1 MAGLIERIS
10 FSLTEDLESLLLCS
24 KGIREEFSGTADCLG
39 DGGSLSF
46 EELDQMELVVG
57 VVDEV
62 DLLEFS
68 GLGGIESS
76 LFLSKGVV
84 ESSSLGIERLN
95 ECVVVVV
102 ERIVEGSCISG
113 ETVVEGSP
121 LAAETG
127 SKGSSGITKGL
138 ILRGLHVSNDSLHSG
153 EVFFNTS
160 LESSLL
166 SIDQL
171 VDLVLGVWVSVLE
184 LSLEILDGVHNVL
197 TKIIDL

>member
-1 MAGLIERIS
+1 LANLIEGIS
-10 FSLTEDLESLLLCS
+10 FLLTEVLESLLLLS
-24 KGIREEFSGTADCLG
+24 KGIREELSSTTNCLG

-84 ESSSLGIERLN
+84 EGSSLGIEGLN

-102 ERIVEGSCISG
+102 EGIVEGSCISG
-113 ETVVEGSP
+113 KTVVEGSP

-127 SKGSSGITKGL
+127 SKGSSSISEGL
-138 ILRGLHVSNDSLHSG
+138 ILSGLHVSNDSFHSG
-153 EVFFNTS
+153 EVFFDAS
-160 LESSLL
+160 LESSFLL
-166 SIDQL
+166 IDQG
-171 VDLVLGVWVSVLE
+171 VDLVLGVWVSVVE
-184 LSLEILDGVHNVL
+184 LSLEILDGVH
-197 TKIIDL
+197 D